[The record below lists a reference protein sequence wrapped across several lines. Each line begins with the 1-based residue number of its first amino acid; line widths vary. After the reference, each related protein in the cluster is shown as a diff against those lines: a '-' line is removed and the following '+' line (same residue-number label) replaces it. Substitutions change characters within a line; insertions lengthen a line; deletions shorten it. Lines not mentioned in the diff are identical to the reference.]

1 MYKDIITPSK
11 KFSNELV
18 LIIMSSYN
26 RANSIIK
33 SIESIKNQTYTN
45 VLLHIIDDKST
56 DNTIEIVSKY
66 IKDNNLNFIKF
77 TQSNTNNGTY
87 HNRNHAL
94 FTNKFDYW
102 TICDSDDTINENHIE
117 YCLKNLK
124 STNKYFCVPKYKRIN
139 ALTNE
144 ILATRNSEGIA
155 FYKHK
160 VFETIGYYDYNRFG
174 ADTDYLWRAEKK
186 FGKSL
191 NLNEITYLAY
201 NYGDNLTKI
210 HGSDVRVQYVN
221 KIKNEI
227 SKGLIYRNIDKTKH
241 LIL

>member
-1 MYKDIITPSK
+1 MYKDIITPNK
-11 KFSNELV
+11 NFSNELV
-18 LIIMSSYN
+18 LIIMSSFN

-33 SIESIKNQTYTN
+33 SIESIKNQTYKN
-45 VLLHIIDDKST
+45 ILLHIIDDKSS
-56 DNTIEIVSKY
+56 DNTIEIVCKY
-66 IKDNNLNFIKF
+66 IKENKLDFIKF
-77 TQSNTNNGTY
+77 TQSYNNNGTY

-102 TICDSDDTINENHIE
+102 TICDSDDILTENHIE

-124 STNKYFCVPKYKRIN
+124 INNKSFCVPKYKRIN
-139 ALTNE
+139 AVNNE

-155 FYKHK
+155 FYKYK
-160 VFETIGYYDYNRFG
+160 VFEIIGYYDYNRFG

-191 NLNEITYLAY
+191 NLNDVTYLAY

-210 HGSDVRVQYVN
+210 HGADVRAEYVN

-227 SKGLIYRNIDKTKH
+227 NKGLIHRNIDKTKH
-241 LIL
+241 VII